1 MFIIYF
7 NIYLYHINFANYF
20 DNSDGGKIVL
30 FLLKHSFKTKTLHL
44 FVWRRNKSCYVF
56 KVLLNYRLY
65 RTHVYEAA
73 TLNLLAERLFWVSF
87 CFKKNVVR
95 LQIYRKVLHH
105 CSFPNVFMTLCR
117 SDLRGHFFS
126 VALCNKMQFIVTWYG
141 LKVPVLIFTFYI
153 LEAVPAERS

>member
-30 FLLKHSFKTKTLHL
+30 FLLKHSFKIKTLHL

-65 RTHVYEAA
+65 ITHVYEAA

-87 CFKKNVVR
+87 CFKKMLYVYKFTGKYSITALFQMFLWHFVDR
-95 LQIYRKVLHH
+95 TSEDI
-105 CSFPNVFMTLCR
+105 SFLW
-117 SDLRGHFFS
+117 LY
-126 VALCNKMQFIVTWYG
+126 AIKCNLSLLDMAWKYPF
-141 LKVPVLIFTFYI
+141 
-153 LEAVPAERS
+153 

>member
-65 RTHVYEAA
+65 ITHVYEAA

-87 CFKKNVVR
+87 CFKKMLCVYKFTGKYSITALFHMFLWHFVDR
-95 LQIYRKVLHH
+95 ISEDI
-105 CSFPNVFMTLCR
+105 SFLW
-117 SDLRGHFFS
+117 LY
-126 VALCNKMQFIVTWYG
+126 AIKCNLSLLDMAWKYPF
-141 LKVPVLIFTFYI
+141 
-153 LEAVPAERS
+153 